1 VDPHAYSIFMRC
13 ANSSAAG
20 LGSWHAECSS
30 RHVTSISRI
39 LVPVDF
45 SEASRAALD
54 YAATLARTFGATLD
68 VLHVWEAPSFA
79 PRASGLVSSGA
90 GEPSLQDLIRRN
102 ADEALDGFSEEARK
116 RGILVRS
123 SRTEMGVPWHTI
135 VNEARAGNYDLVVL
149 GTHGRTG
156 LPRVLLGSVAENV
169 VRHAHCP
176 VLSVRPEK
184 HSNR

>member
-1 VDPHAYSIFMRC
+1 VASI
-13 ANSSAAG
+13 G
-20 LGSWHAECSS
+20 
-30 RHVTSISRI
+30 RI

-45 SEASRAALD
+45 SEPSRAALD

-79 PRASGLVSSGA
+79 PRASGMVSLSA
-90 GEPSLQDLIRRN
+90 GEPSLNELVQRN
-102 ADEALDGFSEEARK
+102 ANEALDDFVEEARK
-116 RGILVRS
+116 RGIS
-123 SRTEMGVPWHTI
+123 IQSARTEMGVPWHTI
-135 VNEARAGNYDLVVL
+135 VNVAETGNYDLVVL

-176 VLSVRPEK
+176 VMTVRPK
-184 HSNR
+184 TIADR

>member
-1 VDPHAYSIFMRC
+1 M
-13 ANSSAAG
+13 
-20 LGSWHAECSS
+20 GSDVAPI
-30 RHVTSISRI
+30 RRI

-79 PRASGLVSSGA
+79 PRASGMISLGA
-90 GEPSLQDLIRRN
+90 GEPSLHELVQRN
-102 ADEALDGFSEEARK
+102 AHEALNGFVEEAVERDAS
-116 RGILVRS
+116 IQS
-123 SRTEMGVPWHTI
+123 ARTEMGVPWHTI
-135 VNEARAGNYDLVVL
+135 VNAADRGNYDLVVL

-176 VLSVRPEK
+176 VMTVRSEK
-184 HSNR
+184 ISNRSA